1 MLRDFFT
8 FSRWTLFVA
17 LAISIIA
24 AYYSIIGLTA
34 IFAGAFV
41 SIVVMGTVLEVAK
54 VTTTV
59 WLHKYW
65 SRSGYTIKLY
75 LTSAVITLAFLTSMG
90 IFGFLSKAHIDQGV
104 PTSDVASQVSLY
116 DEKIK
121 TERDNIET
129 ARKALQQMD
138 SQVDQLLSRGTTEQN
153 AERAVVIRRQQSKE
167 RTALQN
173 DIAKSQETIRK
184 LNEERAPIAS
194 QLRKVEAEVGPIKYI
209 AALIYGDNP
218 DQSLLER
225 AVRWVTIVIVAVFDP
240 LAIILILAAN
250 NSLAWEREDR
260 VKKRKEDEPTIEQD
274 DAPLTTDDKIVDTE
288 PNNLPEEQPE
298 TRVEQVYLTKKWVD
312 KVPNISFP
320 HQVYRAPEPTVFKRP
335 VVEEPKI
342 INPDE
347 AFAGLPKATIPE
359 VQPIIAEPTI
369 DDISLTA
376 DSTINVTEA
385 DKLKFKP
392 VHLTTTNNS
401 EIITENVTKLK
412 PLFKSTDEYVNYDG
426 KSMSMSAL
434 KGIRPDLIHPAD
446 QPWPNQINFGAT
458 FPEQALSG
466 DTYIR
471 IDKLP
476 HIVYKFNGSKWIV
489 VNKQQNTTYLSHEG
503 YIDYLIECIKN
514 GSMDID
520 TLTESEQEEIERKLS
535 A

>member
-65 SRSGYTIKLY
+65 TRSGYTIKLY
-75 LTSAVITLAFLTSMG
+75 LTTAVITLAFLTSMG

-104 PTSDVASQVSLY
+104 PTSDVSSQVALF

-121 TERDNIET
+121 TERDNIDT

-138 SQVDQLLSRGTTEQN
+138 NQVDQLLSRGTTEQN
-153 AERAVVIRRQQSKE
+153 AERAVLIRRQQAKE

-218 DQSLLER
+218 DATLLER

-260 VKKRKEDEPTIEQD
+260 KKRKEDEPKYEQD
-274 DAPLTTDDKIVDTE
+274 DDALTKEQLDQSKDSVGV
-288 PNNLPEEQPE
+288 EQPVQDE
-298 TRVEQVYLTKKWVD
+298 QRVEQAYLTKPWVD
-312 KVPNISFP
+312 KVPGIRVP
-320 HQVYRAPEPTVFKRP
+320 HQVYIPPEPLPTVA
-335 VVEEPKI
+335 EP
-342 INPDE
+342 PSVTADE
-347 AFAGLPKATIPE
+347 AFANLPK
-359 VQPIIAEPTI
+359 VLPIKEPTI
-369 DDISLTA
+369 DELNLTA
-376 DSTINVTEA
+376 DMTIDANEA
-385 DKLKFKP
+385 DSLKFKP
-392 VHLTTTNNS
+392 VQLTTVNNE
-401 EIITENVTKLK
+401 EIVTENVTKLK
-412 PLFKSTDEYVNYDG
+412 PLFKSTDEYVNFDG

-434 KGIRPDLIHPAD
+434 KGSRPDLIHPANI
-446 QPWPNQINFGAT
+446 PWPNQINFGAK
-458 FPEQALSG
+458 FPEEALSG
-466 DTYIR
+466 DTFIR

-476 HIVYKFNGSKWIV
+476 HIVYKFNGTKWIV
-489 VNKQQNTTYLSHEG
+489 VNKQQNTTYLSNDN
-503 YIDYLIECIKN
+503 YLNYLIECIKN

>member
-41 SIVVMGTVLEVAK
+41 SIVIMGTVLEVAK

-59 WLHKYW
+59 WLHKFW
-65 SRSGYTIKLY
+65 QRSGWTIKLY
-75 LTSAVITLAFLTSMG
+75 LTTAVITLAFLTSMG

-104 PTSDVASQVSLY
+104 PTSDVASQVSLL

-138 SQVDQLLSRGTTEQN
+138 NQVDQLLSRGTTEQN
-153 AERAVVIRRQQSKE
+153 AERAVVIRRQQAKE
-167 RTALQN
+167 RSNLQN
-173 DIAKSQETIRK
+173 DIARSQETIRK

-218 DQSLLER
+218 DATLLER

-260 VKKRKEDEPTIEQD
+260 NKKRKEDEQQYEQD
-274 DAPLTTDDKIVDTE
+274 DGSLTDDQIEQIKETVKTEEPIVE
-288 PNNLPEEQPE
+288 N
-298 TRVEQVYLTKKWVD
+298 RVEQVYLTKRWVD
-312 KVPNISFP
+312 KVPGVSVP
-320 HQVYRAPEPTVFKRP
+320 HQVYTPPPKDEEIVTPE
-335 VVEEPKI
+335 
-342 INPDE
+342 
-347 AFAGLPKATIPE
+347 L
-359 VQPIIAEPTI
+359 TI
-369 DDISLTA
+369 DSISLTA
-376 DSTINVTEA
+376 DTMLDPIEA
-385 DKLKFKP
+385 DTKFKP
-392 VHLTTTNNS
+392 VHLTNNE
-401 EIITENVTKLK
+401 EIITDNVTKLK
-412 PLFKSTDEYVNYDG
+412 PLFKSTEEYVNFDG

-446 QPWPNQINFGAT
+446 KPWPNEINFGAT
-458 FPEQALSG
+458 FPEEALSG

-476 HIVYKFNGSKWIV
+476 HVIYKFNGSKWIV
-489 VNKQQNTTYLSHEG
+489 VNKQQNTTYLAHDG
-503 YIDYLIECIKN
+503 YLDYLIECIKN
-514 GSMDID
+514 GSIDID
-520 TLTESEQEEIERKLS
+520 TLTEVEKEEIERKLS